1 MSEITIDYRNP
12 DAKEKILEALDSW
25 LSEDTIEKLEIQIEH
40 IVSGDFEEDFEDIF
54 DMEEVTDVNG
64 WQCDWWNQMDYKDY
78 TFNLFGEAWYGNIK
92 ITS

>member
-1 MSEITIDYRNP
+1 MSEITIDYRNQ

-54 DMEEVTDVNG
+54 DMEEVTDFNG
-64 WQCDWWNQMDYKDY
+64 WQCDWWNQMDYKHY
-78 TFNLFGEAWYGNIK
+78 TFDLFGEAWDGNIK